1 MSKFTWMIAG
11 LVAVVIGTIIYNKV
25 LFPKEK
31 KGGGMGAKPKEISA
45 DGFIIKSQS
54 LQQKIKVTGTFI
66 PSEAINIQ
74 SEISGKITFLNLQEG
89 SYVSKGT
96 LLVKLYDA
104 DLQAQLSK
112 LKIQEDISQKSENR
126 LAQLLSKNAVSQQDY
141 DAAILQLNSVK
152 ADIQILQSQISKT
165 EIRAPFSGMLGLKSV
180 SLGAYISPANVLATL
195 SQNDPIKIDLAVPEQ
210 FASSFKKG
218 DKFSFDTEEVNGK
231 LLATIYAVDPSI
243 DENTRNMKLRATL
256 ANVGM
261 KLKPG
266 SFVKVNLGIKN
277 DNNTI
282 MIPTQAVIP
291 EARNKKVIVFE
302 NGKAIFKIIT
312 TGVRTDSTVQV
323 LDGLKFGDTIITSA
337 LMYIRPEMDIKLN
350 VVK

>member
-141 DAAILQLNSVK
+141 DAAILQLNSIK

-266 SFVKVNLGIKN
+266 SFVKVDLGIKN

-282 MIPTQAVIP
+282 MIPTQAVVP

>member
-11 LVAVVIGTIIYNKV
+11 LVAVVIGIIIYNKV

-31 KGGGMGAKPKEISA
+31 KGGGMGPKPKEISA

-112 LKIQEDISQKSENR
+112 LKIQEDISQKAENR

-141 DAAILQLNSVK
+141 DVAILQLNSIK

-231 LLATIYAVDPSI
+231 LSATIYAVDPSI

-266 SFVKVNLGIKN
+266 SFVKVDLGIKD

>member
-1 MSKFTWMIAG
+1 MSKFTWIIVG
-11 LVAVVIGTIIYNKV
+11 LVAVLMGIIIYNKV

-31 KGGGMGAKPKEISA
+31 KGGVMGAKPKEISA

-74 SEISGKITFLNLQEG
+74 SEISGKITYLNLQEG

-112 LKIQEDISQKSENR
+112 LKIQEDISEKAESR

-141 DAAILQLNSVK
+141 EAALIQLNNIR

-180 SLGAYISPANVLATL
+180 SLGAYISPTNVLATL
-195 SQNDPIKIDLAVPEQ
+195 SQNDPIKIDLSVPEQ

-218 DKFSFDTEEVNGK
+218 DKFSFDTEEVSGK
-231 LLATIYAVDPSI
+231 LSATIYAVDPSI

-266 SFVKVNLGIKN
+266 SFLKVDLGIKD

-291 EARNKKVIVFE
+291 EARNKKVIVYKT
-302 NGKAIFKIIT
+302 GKAVFKIIS
-312 TGVRTDSTVQV
+312 TGMRTDSTVQV
-323 LDGLKFGDTIITSA
+323 LDGLNFGDTIITSA

>member
-141 DAAILQLNSVK
+141 DAAILQLNSIK

-266 SFVKVNLGIKN
+266 SFVKVDLGIKD

>member
-1 MSKFTWMIAG
+1 
-11 LVAVVIGTIIYNKV
+11 
-25 LFPKEK
+25 
-31 KGGGMGAKPKEISA
+31 MGANPKEISA

-141 DAAILQLNSVK
+141 DAAILQLNSIK

-266 SFVKVNLGIKN
+266 SFVKVDLGIKN

-282 MIPTQAVIP
+282 MIPTQAVVP